1 MTLTA
6 ATIDALGVP
15 KPDSARVDRVLTDRL
30 MTSNAVLRFFS
41 LTLWLVFALAYWG
54 VAPWWMIALPLGL
67 HITLPKGWK
76 TYWRSPGDAGL
87 PARIDWSGSSNL
99 ADAEIRWPIPERFSL
114 FGLETFG
121 FEREVVLPIAEIG
134 RAHV

>member
-67 HITLPKGWK
+67 HIM
-76 TYWRSPGDAGL
+76 AMV
-87 PARIDWSGSSNL
+87 
-99 ADAEIRWPIPERFSL
+99 
-114 FGLETFG
+114 G
-121 FEREVVLPIAEIG
+121 FTSVTRAYEIG

>member
-67 HITLPKGWK
+67 HIIAMVGFTSVTRAYAANPDTRSLEGWRRIYICCAALTGIAYGGGGALLASLP
-76 TYWRSPGDAGL
+76 PVA
-87 PARIDWSGSSNL
+87 
-99 ADAEIRWPIPERFSL
+99 
-114 FGLETFG
+114 
-121 FEREVVLPIAEIG
+121 IG
-134 RAHV
+134 CQAPFL